1 MSMGWFRSHHGA
13 PTDPKW
19 LLIAKRANVRPIHVI
34 GTWWALLDYA
44 SQHSDRGSIDGFD
57 TETFALFAGLDEEHV
72 SRIVTTL
79 RDKGLIDGL
88 RIAQW
93 SKRQPKREDDGAA
106 ERQRK
111 HRANKPKNDGN
122 PPSGKAP
129 DVPESTTPGDCH
141 APSRTVTPDTDKIRE
156 EHSVANATGTVV
168 PHPAADF
175 CKAIFDSGVALLTA
189 QGMSER
195 NARGHLGR
203 LRAKLHDDPAMLT
216 ILREAEITQHSDT
229 AAWLAAAVETR
240 LGNRT
245 GRQSAQQPNLRGS
258 RPDPS
263 LDLYRAACAAEREAG
278 PPGDW
283 SDHRGAWPALPSLGS
298 G

>member
-1 MSMGWFRSHHGA
+1 MSMDWFRSHHGA

-57 TETFALFAGLDEEHV
+57 TETFALFAGLEDEHV

-79 RDKGLIDGL
+79 CDKGMIAGN

-93 SKRQPKREDDGAA
+93 AKRQPKREDAGAT
-106 ERQRK
+106 ERKRK
-111 HRANKPKNDGN
+111 SRESKDGN
-122 PPSGKAP
+122 GGKPPSGGKGL
-129 DVPESTTPGDCH
+129 DNTDTLGSGGH
-141 APSRTVTPDTDKIRE
+141 APSRNVTTDTDKIRGDS
-156 EHSVANATGTVV
+156 SVASATGTVV

-189 QGMSER
+189 TGLSDR
-195 NARGHLGR
+195 NARSLVGR
-203 LRAKLHDDPAMLT
+203 LRQSLNDDPAMLT
-216 ILREAEITQHSDT
+216 ILRQAEIEQPSEP
-229 AAWLAAAVETR
+229 AAWLTAAVETR
-240 LGNRT
+240 NGNR
-245 GRQSAQQPNLRGS
+245 SANRSGNRFG
-258 RPDPS
+258 RPDRS
-263 LDLYRAACAAEREAG
+263 SEIDDAARN
-278 PPGDW
+278 
-283 SDHRGAWPALPSLGS
+283 LGF